1 MLYEPDHE
9 QSRSPTCIWNI
20 LFFRTGS
27 RTFPITNFHLDH
39 CIETFFPSDSATKFT
54 EPCIHSLNAD
64 ALCELFLLAFNV
76 SLNA

>member
-27 RTFPITNFHLDH
+27 RTFPITNFHLDD
-39 CIETFFPSDSATKFT
+39 CIETFF
-54 EPCIHSLNAD
+54 
-64 ALCELFLLAFNV
+64 FLQFRDKVHRTLHTQFEC
-76 SLNA
+76 